1 MKITSNSLGLPVLSI
16 YWVVMGKVSSKDQ
29 RSEQP
34 RKIYWSVS
42 KILPNLTKFFY
53 FILLQV
59 SLSECQMII
68 KFHILRTTMV
78 TYKTVVVLV
87 QKKSLDIDLPIA
99 TNIQSMHESSNWT
112 YWINALVHQL
122 CIQLFQGNS

>member
-1 MKITSNSLGLPVLSI
+1 
-16 YWVVMGKVSSKDQ
+16 
-29 RSEQP
+29 
-34 RKIYWSVS
+34 
-42 KILPNLTKFFY
+42 
-53 FILLQV
+53 
-59 SLSECQMII
+59 
-68 KFHILRTTMV
+68 MV